1 MPTKKEKN
9 LEVVDAEI
17 IEAAEIKTEAQELA
31 ELNVYKNEIIAKHR
45 EVEKAEAINNASILE
60 VVGMVKSHEITEK
73 FNKTLRTIKLREIRD
88 SKEYKNLTLT
98 NINGE
103 PVTVNSWADFCKAI
117 GSSKSRVED
126 DIQNLNTFGQEFMQL
141 SESIGLSYRE
151 LQRMKNQLKNPIL
164 THEEKQAIEEAKEKD
179 PNELLLILQDLQD
192 KQAKMEEDVKKI
204 KSDNV
209 ELQESIKAK
218 DRFITGQ
225 NKKITELELVID
237 NKAVTAKKRQ
247 HEANI
252 LFNTLTQEFSSTIS
266 NTQSLKVAFN
276 VLRDMANNGELNN
289 EDLVRFEESTLSFL
303 KSIVTILMEIRTQE
317 FDLVDVMDSQAL
329 LWRPDL
335 SINKNTSEDAE

>member
-1 MPTKKEKN
+1 MLK
-9 LEVVDAEI
+9 A
-17 IEAAEIKTEAQELA
+17 
-31 ELNVYKNEIIAKHR
+31 HR
-45 EVEKAEAINNASILE
+45 ISEQ
-60 VVGMVKSHEITEK
+60 

-88 SKEYKNLTLT
+88 SKEYKNLTLI

-117 GSSKSRVED
+117 GSSKSKVED

-209 ELQESIKAK
+209 ELQEVIKAK

-252 LFNTLTQEFSSTIS
+252 LFNTLTQEFSNTIS

-289 EDLVRFEESTLSFL
+289 RRFSSF
-303 KSIVTILMEIRTQE
+303 
-317 FDLVDVMDSQAL
+317 
-329 LWRPDL
+329 
-335 SINKNTSEDAE
+335 